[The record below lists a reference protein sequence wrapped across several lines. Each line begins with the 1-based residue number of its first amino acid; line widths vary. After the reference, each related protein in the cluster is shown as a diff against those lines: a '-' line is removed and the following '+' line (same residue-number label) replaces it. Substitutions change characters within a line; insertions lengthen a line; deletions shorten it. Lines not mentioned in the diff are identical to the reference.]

1 MRYSLFAASFALVS
15 ATGCVNEA
23 SAPGPVPIYRLTAIV
38 TENNECTVSVLN
50 KTYSSIGQVRG
61 DVPTK
66 FIGTV
71 KDKSYHG
78 FGCWVK
84 TADGDGDLVIL
95 FSRNAFQKPLD
106 VGTYPLNLE
115 ILDETPA
122 MTASVT
128 FRPSSLGG
136 DNLRTMDGASG
147 NVVVD
152 STATGAR
159 RIRAD
164 VDVVRWTRSA
174 F

>member
-1 MRYSLFAASFALVS
+1 MRYSLLGVSLALTS
-15 ATGCVNEA
+15 AIGCVNET
-23 SAPGPVPIYRLTAIV
+23 SAPGPLETYRLTAIV
-38 TENNECTVSVLN
+38 TENNECTVNVLD
-50 KTYSSIGQVRG
+50 KTYSSIGQIRG

-95 FSRNAFQKPLD
+95 FSRNAFEKPLD

-115 ILDETPA
+115 ILDETPPMIA
-122 MTASVT
+122 NVT
-128 FRPSSLGG
+128 FRPSSLDG
-136 DNLRTMDGASG
+136 DDLRTMDGARG
-147 NVVVD
+147 NVVVE
-152 STATGAR
+152 STATGGR

-164 VDVVRWTRSA
+164 VDVVRWPRSA
-174 F
+174 L